1 MRNRITHL
9 TARWVATSAFAGV
22 MLADASST
30 VRAQTRTPDLSG
42 VWNMQSSAAT
52 RYLSYAF
59 SGEEPPMTAW
69 ALEIFKKNKP
79 SFGPRAVEDSNDPV
93 NPTTVNAL
101 GCFPPGVPRIYLHPF
116 PMEIVQTPGRVM
128 MLFEFGHFFRQIFT
142 DGRAHNSDLGPL
154 WLGDSIGRWD
164 GETFVIDTIG
174 FNDKTWVDRAGH
186 PHSDA
191 LHVVERLRRVD
202 QNTLQND
209 ITIEDPK
216 AYSRPWGGQIRFQSR
231 PTWNITEMVC
241 EDNINFDEFLK
252 GEMKPKK

>member
-1 MRNRITHL
+1 
-9 TARWVATSAFAGV
+9 
-22 MLADASST
+22 
-30 VRAQTRTPDLSG
+30 
-42 VWNMQSSAAT
+42 MQSSAAT

-59 SGEEPPMTAW
+59 SAEEPPMTAW
-69 ALEIFKKNKP
+69 ALEAFKTTKP

-116 PMEIVQTPGRVM
+116 PMEIVQTPGRVL
-128 MLFEFGHFFRQIFT
+128 MLFE
-142 DGRAHNSDLGPL
+142 
-154 WLGDSIGRWD
+154 
-164 GETFVIDTIG
+164 
-174 FNDKTWVDRAGH
+174 FNDKTWIDRAGH

-202 QNTLQND
+202 QTTLQND

-216 AYSRPWGGQIRFQSR
+216 AYFRPWGGRIRFQSR

-241 EDNINFDEFLK
+241 EDNINFEEFLK
-252 GEMKPKK
+252 SEMKPKK